1 MFVNLFSSTLSY
13 FSSCIFAIV
22 IFHIAFL
29 GLIIGFGVVSWMT
42 GRFMGWD
49 RMVLLSEFLRVF
61 SYCFDSCTLSRP
73 DILSYCCVITT
84 AQSNSKD

>member
-29 GLIIGFGVVSWMT
+29 GLIIGIWRCVMDDWTVQG
-42 GRFMGWD
+42 MG
-49 RMVLLSEFLRVF
+49 
-61 SYCFDSCTLSRP
+61 
-73 DILSYCCVITT
+73 
-84 AQSNSKD
+84 SNGFAF